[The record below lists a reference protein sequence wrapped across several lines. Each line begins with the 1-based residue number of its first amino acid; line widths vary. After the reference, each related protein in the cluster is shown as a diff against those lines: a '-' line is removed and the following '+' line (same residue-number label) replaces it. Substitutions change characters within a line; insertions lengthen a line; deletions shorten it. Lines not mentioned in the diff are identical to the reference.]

1 MQESG
6 IDARLCDIGA
16 AIQETMESYE
26 VEINGKVYPVKA
38 IRNLNGHSI
47 GVYNIHGG
55 KSVPIVK
62 VQPSL
67 LTSHHSPDQGGEGVK
82 MEEGEF
88 FAIET
93 FGSTGKAH
101 VHEDLECS
109 HYARIID
116 APHVP
121 LRCVHAV
128 RTHVRSLAH
137 SMQRAKQ
144 LLAHITKTHGT
155 LAFCKRWLDS
165 AGQDKYQ
172 VRALHRTAMLLLW
185 TAVH

>member
-1 MQESG
+1 
-6 IDARLCDIGA
+6 
-16 AIQETMESYE
+16 
-26 VEINGKVYPVKA
+26 
-38 IRNLNGHSI
+38 
-47 GVYNIHGG
+47 
-55 KSVPIVK
+55 
-62 VQPSL
+62 
-67 LTSHHSPDQGGEGVK
+67 

-121 LRCVHAV
+121 LRCVQSIHTLFRAFANS
-128 RTHVRSLAH
+128 R

-144 LLAHITKTHGT
+144 LLAHITKAHGT

-172 VRALHRTAMLLLW
+172 VRTLHCTAISVEALTLIPTGCAEES
-185 TAVH
+185 V